1 MIRDRDSKYTASFD
15 EVFRSDGAEVIRTP
29 IRAPRANAFAERWVS
44 NGQRLVLNNGF
55 HRVYALRRQGVTHIP
70 VVIQRDGNRSQ
81 SSPRRWPG
89 CHASISSELRDLC
102 S

>member
-70 VVIQRDGNRSQ
+70 VVIQRDGNRS
-81 SSPRRWPG
+81 
-89 CHASISSELRDLC
+89 
-102 S
+102 